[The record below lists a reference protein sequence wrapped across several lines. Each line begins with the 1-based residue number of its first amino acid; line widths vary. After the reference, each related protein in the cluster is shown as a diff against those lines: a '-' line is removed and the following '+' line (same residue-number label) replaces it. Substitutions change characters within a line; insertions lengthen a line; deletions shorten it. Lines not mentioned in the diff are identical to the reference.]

1 MVVRSS
7 WLLDT
12 NIISEAMR
20 PIPHTHVMH
29 CLNQYAQ
36 ELAIAAP
43 VWHELRYGWLRM
55 PVGRRKDAIGDYVQN
70 VVGVLPIFAY
80 DEIAA
85 RIHAQLRSEHEQT
98 GLSLPFVDGQIAA
111 IAMAHGLTLVTR
123 NLKDFHGIQG
133 LRVVNWFD
141 A

>member
-1 MVVRSS
+1 MVIRSS

-43 VWHELRYGWLRM
+43 VWHEYEDSGAS
-55 PVGRRKDAIGDYVQN
+55 PQK
-70 VVGVLPIFAY
+70 
-80 DEIAA
+80 
-85 RIHAQLRSEHEQT
+85 
-98 GLSLPFVDGQIAA
+98 
-111 IAMAHGLTLVTR
+111 
-123 NLKDFHGIQG
+123 
-133 LRVVNWFD
+133 
-141 A
+141 